1 MSQDTIFSLEEALAL
16 VDHDRDI
23 FQAMAKLFV
32 EHGLKDLAETQAAL
46 AAQDATA
53 LARSAHRLKGAILQF
68 CAPAA
73 IEATNQ
79 LEELGKAGD
88 LKSAVEVCAKLETEL
103 LRLLA
108 ALRHVLDKGLS
119 A

>member
-1 MSQDTIFSLEEALAL
+1 MSDNTIFSLDEALAR
-16 VDHDRDI
+16 VDHDWDI
-23 FQAMAKLFV
+23 FQTMAELFV
-32 EHGLKDLAETQAAL
+32 EHGPKDMAETQAAL

-73 IEATNQ
+73 LEAAKQ
-79 LEELGKAGD
+79 LEESGKAGD
-88 LKSAVEVCAKLETEL
+88 LKSAVLVCAKLETEL
-103 LRLLA
+103 LRLLG
-108 ALRHVLDKGLS
+108 ALRHVLEKGLV

>member
-1 MSQDTIFSLEEALAL
+1 MSQDTIFSLDEALAR

-23 FQAMAKLFV
+23 FQMVAELFL
-32 EHGLKDLAETQAAL
+32 EHGPKDLAEAQAAL
-46 AAQDATA
+46 AAQDAAA

-73 IEATNQ
+73 LDATKQ

-88 LKSAVEVCAKLETEL
+88 LKSAVEVCAKLEMEL
-103 LRLLA
+103 LRLVA
-108 ALRHVLDKGLS
+108 GLRDVLDKGVS

>member
-1 MSQDTIFSLEEALAL
+1 MSQDTIFSLEEALAR
-16 VDHDRDI
+16 VDQDRDI
-23 FQAMAKLFV
+23 FQAMAELFV
-32 EHGLKDLAETQAAL
+32 DQGPKDLAETQAAL
-46 AAQDATA
+46 AAQDAPA

-73 IEATNQ
+73 LEATRE
-79 LEELGKAGD
+79 LEELGKVGN

-103 LRLLA
+103 VRLLA
-108 ALRHVLDKGLS
+108 ALHDALDKGLP

>member
-1 MSQDTIFSLEEALAL
+1 MSQDTIFSLDEALAR

-23 FQAMAKLFV
+23 FQTMAELFV
-32 EHGLKDLAETQAAL
+32 EQAPKDLAETQAAL
-46 AAQDATA
+46 AAQDAAA
-53 LARSAHRLKGAILQF
+53 LARSAHRLKGAILHF

-73 IEATNQ
+73 VEATQ
-79 LEELGKAGD
+79 TLEELGKAGN
-88 LKSAVEVCAKLETEL
+88 LTSAVEVCAKLEMEV

-108 ALRHVLDKGLS
+108 ALRHVLDKGVS

>member
-1 MSQDTIFSLEEALAL
+1 MSQDTVFSLDEALAR

-23 FQAMAKLFV
+23 FQTMAELFV
-32 EHGLKDLAETQAAL
+32 DQGPKDLAETQAAL
-46 AAQDATA
+46 AAQDAAA
-53 LARSAHRLKGAILQF
+53 LARSAHRLKGAILHF

-73 IEATNQ
+73 LEATRE
-79 LEELGKAGD
+79 LEELGKAD
-88 LKSAVEVCAKLETEL
+88 NLTAAVEVCAKLETEL

-108 ALRHVLDKGLS
+108 ALRHMLEKGLP